1 MLNFEWM
8 LEYSELFIEG
18 FWVTIQLLLV
28 SGFFGFF
35 LAAGVAFAR
44 LTKIKWIAWPAL
56 CFTQLI
62 RGTPLLVQIFILYY
76 GLGSLFS
83 DLPFI
88 QESWMWQYLR
98 EGFWY
103 IAVALVL
110 SVGAYVGEV
119 IRSGLK
125 AVPKG
130 ELEAARALGMSK
142 LTVMRRIWFPRA
154 IHLMLP
160 TLAGETVLLLK
171 STALASTVAITDLLG
186 SANFVRSQTLITYEP
201 LITVAVIYMV
211 LAWIIEKLFSLL
223 EKRVPNRTQ
232 ASMS

>member
-1 MLNFEWM
+1 MLHMEWA

-18 FWVTIQLLLV
+18 FWVTLELLLL
-28 SGFFGFF
+28 SGFFGFL
-35 LAAGVAFAR
+35 LAAVVGFAR
-44 LTKIKWIAWPAL
+44 LSRRRLIAWPAL
-56 CFTQLI
+56 WFTQMI

-83 DLPFI
+83 EMPLI

-103 IAVALVL
+103 IGLALIL

-130 ELEAARALGMSK
+130 ELEAARALGMSR
-142 LTVMRRIWFPRA
+142 TIVMRRIWFPRA

-171 STALASTVAITDLLG
+171 STALASTVAVTDLLG

-201 LITVAVIYMV
+201 LITVALIYMAM
-211 LAWIIEKLFSLL
+211 AWVIEKIFLFL
-223 EKRVPNRTQ
+223 ERKVPNRTQ
-232 ASMS
+232 ATMS

>member
-103 IAVALVL
+103 IAVA
-110 SVGAYVGEV
+110 
-119 IRSGLK
+119 
-125 AVPKG
+125 
-130 ELEAARALGMSK
+130 
-142 LTVMRRIWFPRA
+142 
-154 IHLMLP
+154 
-160 TLAGETVLLLK
+160 
-171 STALASTVAITDLLG
+171 
-186 SANFVRSQTLITYEP
+186 
-201 LITVAVIYMV
+201 
-211 LAWIIEKLFSLL
+211 
-223 EKRVPNRTQ
+223 
-232 ASMS
+232 